1 MPDVDSGLNALT
13 GKIIAVTGAGGF
25 VGSSVVQA
33 LVQSGA
39 TVRAL
44 VGPRGVALYEPAA
57 EVQCLRADIEDIAA
71 IRLLISGTEIVVH
84 LAGPAGVVAS
94 FQDPVEYS
102 RVHVG
107 GTAGLLDLCRS
118 ERVRRC
124 VYISSA
130 EVYGRPQT
138 NPVPEDHPLQA
149 RSPYA
154 AAKIGAESLVDAYS
168 RTYGIESIILRPFS
182 IYGARAPAQSL
193 IATIVRQIREATPI
207 TLADLKPVRDYCY
220 VEDVAQAVVNACVI
234 EIAQLHRFNIGTG
247 QGTSVSQLVE
257 LLLQLSGS
265 SLMVRENDGLQ
276 RPRGAEIYE
285 LIADTR
291 LARDILKWTPRFSL
305 SSGLKETL
313 ESMSII

>member
-1 MPDVDSGLNALT
+1 
-13 GKIIAVTGAGGF
+13 
-25 VGSSVVQA
+25 
-33 LVQSGA
+33 
-39 TVRAL
+39 
-44 VGPRGVALYEPAA
+44 
-57 EVQCLRADIEDIAA
+57 
-71 IRLLISGTEIVVH
+71 LLISGAEIVVH

-94 FQDPVEYS
+94 FQDPIEYS

-107 GTAGLLDLCRS
+107 GTAGVLDLCRS

-124 VYISSA
+124 IYISSA

-138 NPVPEDHPLQA
+138 SPVPEDHPLQA

-154 AAKIGAESLVDAYS
+154 AAKIGAESLVNAYS
-168 RTYGIESIILRPFS
+168 CTYGIESIILRPFS
-182 IYGARAPAQSL
+182 VYGARASSQSL
-193 IATIVRQIREATPI
+193 IATIMRQIREATPI

-234 EIAQLHRFNIGTG
+234 EIAQLHRFNIGSG

-265 SLMVRENDGLQ
+265 SLMMQENAGLQ

-291 LARDILKWTPRFSL
+291 LAHDILKWTPRLSL
-305 SSGLKETL
+305 ASGLKEIL
-313 ESMSII
+313 RSMSIT

>member
-1 MPDVDSGLNALT
+1 MPDVVSGLNILM

-25 VGSSVVQA
+25 IGSSVVQA
-33 LVQSGA
+33 LVRSGA

-44 VGPRGVALYEPAA
+44 VGPPGVVIYDPAA
-57 EVQCLRADIEDIAA
+57 EVQSLRADIGDIAA
-71 IRLLISGTEIVVH
+71 VRLLISGAEIVVH

-107 GTAGLLDLCRS
+107 GTAGLLDLCRA

-138 NPVPEDHPLQA
+138 NPVPEDHRLQA
-149 RSPYA
+149 RSPYG

-168 RTYGIESIILRPFS
+168 RTCGIESIILRPFS
-182 IYGARAPAQSL
+182 IYGSRAPAQSL
-193 IATIVRQIREATPI
+193 IGTILRQIRDSTPI
-207 TLADLKPVRDYCY
+207 NLADLKPVRDYCY

-234 EIAQLHRFNIGTG
+234 EITQLHRFNIGTG
-247 QGTSVSQLVE
+247 QGTSVRQLAE
-257 LLLQLSGS
+257 LLLQLTGS
-265 SLMVRENDGLQ
+265 SLMVQENAGLL
-276 RPRGAEIYE
+276 RPQGAEIYE

-305 SSGLKETL
+305 ASGLKETL
-313 ESMSII
+313 QSMSII